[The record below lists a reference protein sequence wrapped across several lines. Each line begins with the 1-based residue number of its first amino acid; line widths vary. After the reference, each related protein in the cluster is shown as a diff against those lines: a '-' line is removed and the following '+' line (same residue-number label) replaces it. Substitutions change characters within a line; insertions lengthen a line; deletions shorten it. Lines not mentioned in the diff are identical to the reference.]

1 MKRMRTPRSWS
12 SWERRTSSDSLKF
25 IRNRTSAAGRRQ
37 FSVEKA
43 YTVSHDS
50 PTSKPPS
57 TVSNRAASPA
67 SWPLLRGRPL
77 APAQRPLPSITM
89 AT

>member
-1 MKRMRTPRSWS
+1 MKRIRTSRSCS

-43 YTVSHDS
+43 
-50 PTSKPPS
+50 
-57 TVSNRAASPA
+57 
-67 SWPLLRGRPL
+67 
-77 APAQRPLPSITM
+77 
-89 AT
+89 